1 MKLNVKA
8 LAAAAA
14 VLWGAVVLL
23 VCLVNLVY
31 AEYGIGFLTVLK
43 TIYPGFDASGSLAD
57 VVTGTLYA
65 VVDGAI
71 FGLVFG
77 WLYNRF
83 SAGRDEKAP
92 VQKPDRQTPVE
103 P

>member
-14 VLWGAVVLL
+14 VLWGAAVLL
-23 VCLVNLVY
+23 VCLVNLGY
-31 AEYGIGFLTVLK
+31 SEYGIGFLTVLK

-65 VVDGAI
+65 VVDGAV

-83 SAGRDEKAP
+83 SVGRGEKAP
-92 VQKPDRQTPVE
+92 VRKPDRQTPVE

>member
-8 LAAAAA
+8 LAAAAGL
-14 VLWGAVVLL
+14 LWGAAALL
-23 VCLVNLVY
+23 VCLVNLVQP
-31 AEYGIGFLTVLK
+31 EYGIGFLTVLRS
-43 TIYPGFDASGSLAD
+43 IYPGFDASGTVGD

-65 VVDGAI
+65 LVDGAV

-83 SAGRDEKAP
+83 SVGRDEKAP
-92 VQKPDRQTPVE
+92 VRNKDRQTPVE